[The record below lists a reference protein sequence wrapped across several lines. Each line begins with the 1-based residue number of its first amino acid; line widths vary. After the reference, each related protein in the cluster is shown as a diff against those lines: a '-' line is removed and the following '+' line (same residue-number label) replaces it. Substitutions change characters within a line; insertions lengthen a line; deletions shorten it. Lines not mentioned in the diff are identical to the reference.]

1 VTNGEEE
8 AIEMEDA
15 NEEDNSWL
23 INEEAADEQR
33 TNNTKSNIDWN
44 EFDCCCYSVNSL
56 QQKCGD

>member
-1 VTNGEEE
+1 
-8 AIEMEDA
+8 MEDA